1 MEKKEEREG
10 SAVLQDLRTF
20 SARNYLSPVS
30 VAAVAVVS
38 ESC

>member
-1 MEKKEEREG
+1 MI
-10 SAVLQDLRTF
+10 QDLRTF

-30 VAAVAVVS
+30 VAAAAAVVS